1 MANFHRFSS
10 EINPMILKRKDRHHG
25 AIGDRLATE
34 SGEDYLVCI
43 FELVST
49 KGYARVADVAN
60 SLSVA
65 EPSVSQMIK
74 RLATRGYVERGKY
87 RGFILTKS
95 GDAIAR
101 SIHTRRRI
109 LSAFLRSLGL
119 PWNVIRKDVHGL
131 EHHLSQKTLECLE
144 RLVKGDGLGTD
155 G

>member
-1 MANFHRFSS
+1 
-10 EINPMILKRKDRHHG
+10 MILKRKDRHHG
-25 AIGDRLATE
+25 AVGERLATE
-34 SGEDYLVCI
+34 SGKDYLVCI
-43 FELVST
+43 YELVST

-74 RLATRGYVERGKY
+74 RLATRGYVEREKY
-87 RGFILTKS
+87 RGFILTES

-101 SIHTRRRI
+101 SIHTRHRI

-144 RLVKGDGLGTD
+144 RIVKGDGLATD